1 MNNVSIDSMDS
12 MVLLKKTLNDDD
24 KKKYESIGLT
34 YYNML
39 NFNDLE
45 HPTEENI
52 KYMKNL
58 IQMSATNSNKQQK
71 EEELN
76 ALVSNML
83 KKDT

>member
-1 MNNVSIDSMDS
+1 MDNDSMDS

-58 IQMSATNSNKQQK
+58 IQMSATNSNKQKK